1 MHLEFGW
8 KSCVLL
14 PISYSKV
21 FLSDFFCQKRKKVMS
36 RNDDENFG
44 KDFETSP
51 WGERVGFV
59 STRLVKN
66 EGYPQKMSSYFKG
79 ISPESDCKCDIS

>member
-1 MHLEFGW
+1 
-8 KSCVLL
+8 
-14 PISYSKV
+14 
-21 FLSDFFCQKRKKVMS
+21 MS